1 VKAIILMSFDP
12 NTRMSSQIDAMRSL
26 LRVRHGG
33 GSDFSTIMRAGRS
46 DRKNKRSA
54 SWMASARSWVT
65 NSVVTFVRIVTA
77 TSSLRSRAATASS
90 IDTKGSSS
98 RRKSGRAANARA
110 IAVRRAS
117 PIDNSPG
124 YRARWA
130 AKHLNQLR
138 QIGGGLASRQCKP
151 DVVLDRAPGQKARL
165 LKYNPETSG
174 SRFPEPTTEIPIE
187 AGCDLQDRR
196 LAATGRADQCAERSG
211 FEPRPRTTSTGVPS
225 ADNRIDA
232 KLKRGG
238 VASGLRVVQAVA
250 PKGFRSQ
257 A

>member
-1 VKAIILMSFDP
+1 MGAE
-12 NTRMSSQIDAMRSL
+12 
-26 LRVRHGG
+26 
-33 GSDFSTIMRAGRS
+33 
-46 DRKNKRSA
+46 
-54 SWMASARSWVT
+54 
-65 NSVVTFVRIVTA
+65 
-77 TSSLRSRAATASS
+77 
-90 IDTKGSSS
+90 
-98 RRKSGRAANARA
+98 
-110 IAVRRAS
+110 
-117 PIDNSPG
+117 
-124 YRARWA
+124 
-130 AKHLNQLR
+130 AKHLDQLR

-165 LKYNPETSG
+165 LKYNPEASG

-196 LAATGRADQCAERSG
+196 LAATGRADQCAERSR
-211 FEPRPRTTSTGVPS
+211 FEPKFQATNDFDRRAIGRHKGL
-225 ADNRIDA
+225 RIDA

>member
-1 VKAIILMSFDP
+1 
-12 NTRMSSQIDAMRSL
+12 
-26 LRVRHGG
+26 
-33 GSDFSTIMRAGRS
+33 
-46 DRKNKRSA
+46 
-54 SWMASARSWVT
+54 
-65 NSVVTFVRIVTA
+65 
-77 TSSLRSRAATASS
+77 LRSRAATASS

-98 RRKSGRAANARA
+98 RRKSGRAAKARA

-130 AKHLNQLR
+130 AKHLDQLR

-174 SRFPEPTTEIPIE
+174 SRFRSRPRKSRSRPAAIFRIVVLPQPEGPIS
-187 AGCDLQDRR
+187 APNDP
-196 LAATGRADQCAERSG
+196 ASSRSS
-211 FEPRPRTTSTGVPS
+211 RPRTTSTGVPS